1 MTSEIKDEL
10 IEDIQQIC
18 KKFGIEIAIDDYD
31 KDELTAEQYDSLK
44 FPVVFYNIYH
54 KNVSQIDFEGNKYR
68 YDEGMEVILTMES
81 REETELFNM
90 LYLFLINMEETNEYF
105 GVRKYK
111 RKIRDVFKLQETYSY
126 FKGRRY
132 LKKVLQFT
140 YYAEHLINKNF
151 N

>member
-1 MTSEIKDEL
+1 MTSGIKDEL

-31 KDELTAEQYDSLK
+31 KDELTAEQYDNLK

-90 LYLFLINMEETNEYF
+90 LYLFLVNMDATNEYF
-105 GVRKYK
+105 GNRKYK
-111 RKIRDVFKLQETYSY
+111 RKIRDVFKLQETTSY

>member
-31 KDELTAEQYDSLK
+31 KDELTEEQYDSLK

-90 LYLFLINMEETNEYF
+90 LYLFLTNMDATNEYF

-132 LKKVLQFT
+132 FKKVLQFT

>member
-1 MTSEIKDEL
+1 
-10 IEDIQQIC
+10 
-18 KKFGIEIAIDDYD
+18 
-31 KDELTAEQYDSLK
+31 
-44 FPVVFYNIYH
+44 
-54 KNVSQIDFEGNKYR
+54 
-68 YDEGMEVILTMES
+68 MEVILTMES

-90 LYLFLINMEETNEYF
+90 LYLFLINMEATNEYF

>member
-1 MTSEIKDEL
+1 MTSGIKDEL
-10 IEDIQQIC
+10 IEDIQRIC

-54 KNVSQIDFEGNKYR
+54 KNVSQIDFEGDKYR

-81 REETELFNM
+81 REETELFNT
-90 LYLFLINMEETNEYF
+90 LYLFLVNMDAINEYF
-105 GVRKYK
+105 GVRKHK

>member
-1 MTSEIKDEL
+1 MTSGIKDEL

-18 KKFGIEIAIDDYD
+18 KKFGIEIAIDDND
-31 KDELTAEQYDSLK
+31 KDELTAEQYDNLK

-68 YDEGMEVILTMES
+68 YDEGMEVILTIES

-90 LYLFLINMEETNEYF
+90 LYLFLVNMDATNEYF
-105 GVRKYK
+105 GNRKYK
-111 RKIRDVFKLQETYSY
+111 RKIRDVFKLQETTSY

-132 LKKVLQFT
+132 FKKVLQFT

>member
-1 MTSEIKDEL
+1 MTSGIKDEL

-31 KDELTAEQYDSLK
+31 KDELTAEQYDNLK

-81 REETELFNM
+81 REDTDLFNM
-90 LYLFLINMEETNEYF
+90 LYLFL
-105 GVRKYK
+105 VRV
-111 RKIRDVFKLQETYSY
+111 I
-126 FKGRRY
+126 
-132 LKKVLQFT
+132 
-140 YYAEHLINKNF
+140 
-151 N
+151 

>member
-1 MTSEIKDEL
+1 MTSGIKDEL

-18 KKFGIEIAIDDYD
+18 KKFGIEIAIDDYY
-31 KDELTAEQYDSLK
+31 KDELTVEQYDSLK

-90 LYLFLINMEETNEYF
+90 LYLFLTNMDATNEYF
-105 GVRKYK
+105 GNRKYK
-111 RKIRDVFKLQETYSY
+111 RKIRDVFKLQETTSY

>member
-1 MTSEIKDEL
+1 MTSGIKDEL
-10 IEDIQQIC
+10 IEDIQRIC

-54 KNVSQIDFEGNKYR
+54 KNVSQIDFENDKYR

-90 LYLFLINMEETNEYF
+90 LYLFLINMETTNEYF

>member
-1 MTSEIKDEL
+1 MTSGIKDEL
-10 IEDIQQIC
+10 IEDIQRIC

-90 LYLFLINMEETNEYF
+90 LYLFLTNMDATNEYF
-105 GVRKYK
+105 GNRKYK
-111 RKIRDVFKLQETYSY
+111 RKIRDVFKLQETTSY

>member
-1 MTSEIKDEL
+1 MTSGIKDEL
-10 IEDIQQIC
+10 IEDIQRIC

-81 REETELFNM
+81 REDTDLFNM
-90 LYLFLINMEETNEYF
+90 LYLFLTNMDATNEYF
-105 GVRKYK
+105 GNRKYK
-111 RKIRDVFKLQETYSY
+111 RKIRDVFKLQETTSY

>member
-1 MTSEIKDEL
+1 MTSGIKDEL

-31 KDELTAEQYDSLK
+31 KDELTADQYDSLK

-54 KNVSQIDFEGNKYR
+54 KNVSQIDFENDKYR

-81 REETELFNM
+81 RDETELFNM
-90 LYLFLINMEETNEYF
+90 LYLFRINMEATNEYF
-105 GVRKYK
+105 AAKKYK

-132 LKKVLQFT
+132 FKKVLQFT

>member
-1 MTSEIKDEL
+1 MTSGIKDEL
-10 IEDIQQIC
+10 IEDIQRIC

-31 KDELTAEQYDSLK
+31 KDELTAEQYDNLK

-90 LYLFLINMEETNEYF
+90 LYLFLVNMDATNEYF
-105 GVRKYK
+105 VVRKYK
-111 RKIRDVFKLQETYSY
+111 RKIRDVFKLQETTSY
-126 FKGRRY
+126 FKGRR
-132 LKKVLQFT
+132 
-140 YYAEHLINKNF
+140 
-151 N
+151 

>member
-54 KNVSQIDFEGNKYR
+54 KNVSQIDSENDKYR

>member
-1 MTSEIKDEL
+1 MTSGIKDEL

-90 LYLFLINMEETNEYF
+90 LYLFLVNMDATNEYF
-105 GVRKYK
+105 GNRKYK
-111 RKIRDVFKLQETYSY
+111 RKIRDVFKLQETTSY

>member
-1 MTSEIKDEL
+1 MTSGIKDEL

-54 KNVSQIDFEGNKYR
+54 KNISQIDFEGNKYR

-90 LYLFLINMEETNEYF
+90 LYLFLVNMDATNEYF

-111 RKIRDVFKLQETYSY
+111 RKIRDVFKLQETTSY

>member
-1 MTSEIKDEL
+1 MTSGIKDEL

-31 KDELTAEQYDSLK
+31 KDELTAEQYETLK

-90 LYLFLINMEETNEYF
+90 LYLFLVNMEATNEHF

-111 RKIRDVFKLQETYSY
+111 RKIRDVFKLQETTSY

-132 LKKVLQFT
+132 FKKVLQFT

>member
-1 MTSEIKDEL
+1 MTSGIKDEL

-18 KKFGIEIAIDDYD
+18 KKFGIEIAIDDND
-31 KDELTAEQYDSLK
+31 KDELTAEQYDNLK

-68 YDEGMEVILTMES
+68 YDEGMEVILTIES

-90 LYLFLINMEETNEYF
+90 LYLFLVNTDATNEYF
-105 GVRKYK
+105 GNRKYK
-111 RKIRDVFKLQETYSY
+111 RKIRDVFKLQETTSY

>member
-1 MTSEIKDEL
+1 MTSGIKDEL

-18 KKFGIEIAIDDYD
+18 KKFGIEIAINDYD
-31 KDELTAEQYDSLK
+31 KDELTAEQYDNLK

-54 KNVSQIDFEGNKYR
+54 KNVSQIDFENDKYR

-90 LYLFLINMEETNEYF
+90 LYLFLVNMDATNEYF
-105 GVRKYK
+105 GNRKYK
-111 RKIRDVFKLQETYSY
+111 RKIRDVFKLQETTSY

>member
-1 MTSEIKDEL
+1 MTSGIKDEL

-31 KDELTAEQYDSLK
+31 KDELTADQYDSLK

-54 KNVSQIDFEGNKYR
+54 KNVSQIDFENDKYR

-90 LYLFLINMEETNEYF
+90 LYLFLINMEATNEYF

-111 RKIRDVFKLQETYSY
+111 RKIRDVFKLQEAYSY

-132 LKKVLQFT
+132 FKKVLQFT

>member
-1 MTSEIKDEL
+1 MTSGIKDEL

-18 KKFGIEIAIDDYD
+18 KKFGIEIAIDDND
-31 KDELTAEQYDSLK
+31 KDELTAEQYDNLK

-68 YDEGMEVILTMES
+68 YDEGMEVILTIES

-90 LYLFLINMEETNEYF
+90 LYLFFVNMDATNEYF
-105 GVRKYK
+105 GNRKYK
-111 RKIRDVFKLQETYSY
+111 RKIRDVFKLQETTSY

>member
-1 MTSEIKDEL
+1 MTSGIKDEL
-10 IEDIQQIC
+10 IEDIQQIF
-18 KKFGIEIAIDDYD
+18 KKFGIEIAIDDYY

-90 LYLFLINMEETNEYF
+90 LYLFLTNMDATNEYF
-105 GVRKYK
+105 GNRKYK
-111 RKIRDVFKLQETYSY
+111 RKIRDVFKLQETTSY

>member
-1 MTSEIKDEL
+1 MTSGIKDEL

-18 KKFGIEIAIDDYD
+18 KKFGIEIAIDDND
-31 KDELTAEQYDSLK
+31 KDELTAEQYDNLK

-90 LYLFLINMEETNEYF
+90 LYLFLVNMDATNEYF
-105 GVRKYK
+105 GNRKYK
-111 RKIRDVFKLQETYSY
+111 RKIRDVFKLQETTSY

>member
-1 MTSEIKDEL
+1 MTSGIKDEL
-10 IEDIQQIC
+10 IEDIQRIC
-18 KKFGIEIAIDDYD
+18 KNFGIEIAIDDYN
-31 KDELTAEQYDSLK
+31 KDELTAEQYDNLK

-68 YDEGMEVILTMES
+68 YDEGMEVILTIES

-90 LYLFLINMEETNEYF
+90 LYLFLVNTDATNEYF
-105 GVRKYK
+105 GNRKYK
-111 RKIRDVFKLQETYSY
+111 RKIRDVFKLQETTSY

>member
-1 MTSEIKDEL
+1 MTSGIKDEL

-54 KNVSQIDFEGNKYR
+54 KNVSQIDFEGDKYR

-90 LYLFLINMEETNEYF
+90 LYLFLVNMDATNEYF
-105 GVRKYK
+105 GVRKHK
-111 RKIRDVFKLQETYSY
+111 RKIRDVFKLQETTSY

>member
-1 MTSEIKDEL
+1 MTSGIKDEL
-10 IEDIQQIC
+10 IEDIQRIC
-18 KKFGIEIAIDDYD
+18 RNFGIEIAIDDYD
-31 KDELTAEQYDSLK
+31 KDELTAEQYDNLK

-54 KNVSQIDFEGNKYR
+54 KNVSQIDFENDKYR

-81 REETELFNM
+81 RDETELFNM
-90 LYLFLINMEETNEYF
+90 LYLFLINMEATNEYF
-105 GVRKYK
+105 GAKKYK
-111 RKIRDVFKLQETYSY
+111 RKIRDVFKLQETTSY

>member
-1 MTSEIKDEL
+1 MTSGIKDEL
-10 IEDIQQIC
+10 IEDIQRIC

-31 KDELTAEQYDSLK
+31 KDELTAEQYDNLK

-90 LYLFLINMEETNEYF
+90 LYLFLVNMDATNEYF
-105 GVRKYK
+105 GNRKYK
-111 RKIRDVFKLQETYSY
+111 RKIRDVFKLQETTSY

>member
-1 MTSEIKDEL
+1 MTSGIKNEL

-90 LYLFLINMEETNEYF
+90 LYLFLTNMDATNEYF
-105 GVRKYK
+105 GNRKYK
-111 RKIRDVFKLQETYSY
+111 RKIRGVFKLQETTSY

>member
-1 MTSEIKDEL
+1 MTSGIKDEL
-10 IEDIQQIC
+10 IEDIQRIC

-90 LYLFLINMEETNEYF
+90 LYLFLVNMDATNEYF
-105 GVRKYK
+105 GNRKYK